1 MTASALDSR
10 GETLGAGLA
19 GALRASRA
27 GETVPGPVALGVGG
41 SWGTTR
47 PLMKGLSPCS
57 GMGVTEP
64 VDDGAVEMCWGDGG
78 DGGGVVAE
86 VEAPLSTRVAINE
99 ATLSPF
105 RGAVLATRGRCCSGE
120 VGAGSGL
127 ASAGDDAP
135 LTSVSDL
142 HRKPMSA

>member
-1 MTASALDSR
+1 MK
-10 GETLGAGLA
+10 
-19 GALRASRA
+19 
-27 GETVPGPVALGVGG
+27 
-41 SWGTTR
+41 
-47 PLMKGLSPCS
+47 KGLSPCS
-57 GMGVTEP
+57 GMGVTER
-64 VDDGAVEMCWGDGG
+64 VDDGAG
-78 DGGGVVAE
+78 DGGGGAVAE
-86 VEAPLSTRVAINE
+86 VEASWFTRVAINE

-120 VGAGSGL
+120 LGAGSGL